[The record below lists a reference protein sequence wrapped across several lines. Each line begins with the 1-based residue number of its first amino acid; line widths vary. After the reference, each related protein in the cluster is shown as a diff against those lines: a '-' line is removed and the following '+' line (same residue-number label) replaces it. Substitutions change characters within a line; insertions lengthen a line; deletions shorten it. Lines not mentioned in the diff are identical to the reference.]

1 MLLQYSDQ
9 VRTFDDYMDTPSWKN
24 CASCLCRIVNILQ
37 DKSNQNSKQ
46 YILTM
51 ASSEGGNDLMIGNL
65 LATAGSNKIGAAA
78 SGMDDAGAME
88 AVAADVKL
96 TNPETVSKL
105 ISL

>member
-1 MLLQYSDQ
+1 
-9 VRTFDDYMDTPSWKN
+9 
-24 CASCLCRIVNILQ
+24 
-37 DKSNQNSKQ
+37 
-46 YILTM
+46 M